1 MGNASENYTGLEIAV
16 IGLSGR
22 FPGANDVNAL
32 WELLKSGREG
42 LAVFSDEELKA
53 AGVDEEMLRHPNYM
67 RSRGVI
73 EKVEYFDNSFF
84 GFSAREATLLDP
96 QVRIFLECTY
106 EALEDAGYNPFT
118 YAKKIGL
125 FAGANP
131 NLYWSLGTY
140 LSGVEDMGD
149 FANKDLLS
157 TRISYKLNL
166 RGPSHTLFTACSTS
180 MVAVHHACR
189 SLLGGEC
196 DMALAGGVSIQLP
209 QTNGYIHQEGMIL
222 STDGHN
228 RSFDEGA
235 SGTVFSN
242 GAGIV
247 LLKPLED
254 AINDGDHIYAVIKG
268 TAVNNDG
275 NRKVGFPAPSVK
287 GQAEVIREALQ
298 VAQVEPASISYVE
311 AHGSAT
317 PIGDPIE
324 VEALTQAF
332 AVSEKKLCGIG
343 SVKSNLGHVNI
354 ASGVAGLIKAVLSL
368 HHRTL
373 VPSINFE
380 KPNPKIDFDNTPFYV
395 VRELKK
401 WESSAPL
408 RAGVSSFGVGGT
420 NAHAVLEEAPE
431 AIVQEDVKRPVLLLV
446 SGHTPASL
454 EQNRQLLVKF
464 LQTADVSLRDA
475 AYTLQVGRNAFAHRQ
490 ALVCNDKNELA
501 NEPATNTIDENI
513 ENKIVFM
520 FPGQGSQYIN
530 MGLELYKNVPYFKE
544 EVDKGLRIANRFYD
558 VNLFDIW
565 FAAEENAQLID
576 DTRYTQPLLFVF
588 EYALCRLM
596 MKLGVQPDA
605 MIGHSLGEFV
615 AACIAGV
622 FSYEDAIK
630 LVIRRGKL
638 IASLPAGSMMAVS
651 INEAALLPLLPE
663 NISIA
668 VINNSKS
675 CVVSGTAADI
685 EQFKLSLDALG
696 YHCRVLRISYGSHS
710 ALMEP
715 VLEEFREACA
725 AVKMQEPSMP
735 FISNRTGRFAGK
747 EVRTAE
753 YWVRHLR
760 EAVRFND
767 GIKELSAFNNCIF
780 IEVGPGNSLFTLAN
794 QSLTERRDCSVVNL
808 VRHPKEECGDE
819 SYFLGKLGNLWLKG
833 VNINWQEYYQGEARR
848 RVSLPTYAF
857 DRKPFWFDEESFRKR
872 TALLKNGSVVAAA
885 NTNLYAPGWVSQP
898 LLDDAKDKIAAQC
911 VVFTETAL
919 PPALQERYLLP
930 IITVAD
936 VAAFEK
942 AIAAKPVN
950 VYQCSSPGLY
960 AELRKLAQQYNVNF
974 KRVDIETTNT
984 KRIVAEL
991 SDTSGGVVWL
1001 KGNDRL
1007 VRKLDIPVMPSKP
1020 ANIPANKNVVMIGD
1034 GELAGYFVERNNN
1047 VYTIDPRQVISLP
1060 GAAAALSPAIENKN
1074 EAGPELMQML
1084 QQFST
1089 ALICSY
1095 FNECGVVIQKGNTFT
1110 DADVRRQLG
1119 ILPSFNKFYQYFLH
1133 VLAEDGIIEQ
1143 SNGQVK
1149 VVDTI
1154 DAAGIISNVH
1164 EHIVRHY
1171 PGSVSLFNLI
1181 THCVAHYRKAL
1192 SGEIPAISVL
1202 FPDGSSKL
1210 LDSVSKDSTVFPGTS
1225 IYAQKAKE
1233 LVLSYVRQHKAG
1245 KKIRIL
1251 EVGAGR
1257 GELTHVIA
1265 PALRNE
1271 NVEYFYTDIG
1281 KTFINE
1287 ARKNFGPQYDF
1298 MDFKLFD
1305 IYGDPASQ
1313 GFEQHSF
1320 DMVLALDV
1328 VHATPSLHRS
1338 IDNLRKM
1345 AVPGGWML
1353 FIENTSSLRL
1363 VNLVWGLA
1371 DGWWNFEDDAIRTVT
1386 PLMNGEAWKSLL
1398 AAMDFSF
1405 ATTLPVQESS
1415 IFKDHELIMIQTK
1428 TAAGV
1433 ITKPIHEALPLIRQK
1448 CGTIDSIICNAEHA
1462 VEELQDYA
1470 EKVVVL
1476 STVEQEINLPA
1487 SWLNIRLAHLSD
1499 PELRLPRHTFYST
1512 LDQCLSYDGELIISK
1527 INPYEINKTAAVEG
1541 QAQDATV
1548 ETGASDTELRICRIW
1563 NEVFGI
1569 SNTTRTDNYFELGGD
1584 SLMMVAVLAKIEKEF
1599 RVKVKINEFHNNI
1612 TVAALAKLIDS
1623 KQQDEQL
1630 VITKAAEKEF
1640 YPCTS
1645 AQKTMFYLQQLHPGN
1660 TAYNIT
1666 KVIELYQDVDEEKLV
1681 NSINRI
1687 IEKQENLRTIF
1698 RIVSGEPSQKILD
1711 RFELQADSLHVSASN
1726 IIPAV
1731 EAFIRPFDLTTAP
1744 AIRIGFIKAPGT
1756 RYLVID
1762 IHHIVCDGIA
1772 IDVLKK
1778 ELSNIYHGGEPT
1790 ELPVQYKDFSE
1801 WQNTDAFKKY
1811 LEAQKSFWL
1820 EKFKT
1825 PAPRLNIPA
1834 DFVRNRF
1841 DTPKGDHFVET
1852 LQPELSASIR
1862 KLVKSTNSTLFS
1874 HLLSAAYIVLSKYS
1888 NVEDV
1893 VIGTGTSG
1901 RNFQNLDYII
1911 GNFVNT
1917 VALRSFPAKERS
1929 YLQFQEEVKQTISAA
1944 LENQDYQYDELINQ
1958 LPYNQGKEDK
1968 DLFSVAVTLVTD
1980 SLVEQDEDP
1989 AKRLFKSYVEYF
2001 DKTSKF
2007 DLDINAVEKGNDVT
2021 IVIEYSSL
2029 LYKPGTIRA
2038 FYKHYVQVLEQ
2049 VAANPAILLQ
2059 DIKLQLPQQKPG
2071 TQSIK
2076 PVSFKSEKLKASIRE
2091 NFLNHK
2097 Y

>member
-16 IGLSGR
+16 IGMSGR

-32 WELLKSGREG
+32 WELLRSGREG
-42 LAVFSDEELKA
+42 LSVFSDEELSA
-53 AGVDEEMLRHPNYM
+53 AGVEEEMLRHPNYM

-73 EKVEYFDNSFF
+73 NKVEHFDNAFF
-84 GFSAREATLLDP
+84 GFSAREAALLDP

-180 MVAVHHACR
+180 MVAVHQACR

-254 AINDGDHIYAVIKG
+254 AMQDGDHIYAVIKG

-298 VAQVEPASISYVE
+298 VAQVEPSSVSYVE

-332 AVSEKKLCGIG
+332 SLTEKQLCGIG
-343 SVKSNLGHVNI
+343 SIKSNLGHVNI
-354 ASGVAGLIKAVLSL
+354 ASGVAGLIKTVLSL

-380 KPNPKIDFDNTPFYV
+380 KPNPKIDFNSTPFYV
-395 VRELKK
+395 VRELKQ
-401 WESSAPL
+401 WASNEPL

-420 NAHAVLEEAPE
+420 NAHAVLEEAPA
-431 AIVQEDVKRPVLLLV
+431 AIIEEDTKRPVLLLV
-446 SGHTPASL
+446 SGHTPASV
-454 EQNRQLLVKF
+454 EQNRVSLVNF
-464 LQTADVSLRDA
+464 LQTANVSLRDA

-490 ALVCNDKNELA
+490 MLVCNDKAELH
-501 NEPATNTIDENI
+501 NEPAANIIDENI
-513 ENKIVFM
+513 ESKIVFM

-530 MGLELYKNVPYFKE
+530 MGLDLYKNVPYFKE
-544 EVDKGLRIANRFYD
+544 EIDKGLRIANRFYD

-565 FAAEENAQLID
+565 FDAENAQLID
-576 DTRYTQPLLFVF
+576 DTRYTQPLLFIF
-588 EYALCRLM
+588 EHALCRLM

-630 LVIRRGKL
+630 LVIKRGKL

-675 CVVSGTAADI
+675 CVVSGSSAGI
-685 EQFKLSLDALG
+685 EQFKISLEALG
-696 YHCRVLRISYGSHS
+696 YHCRVLRISYASHS

-715 VLEEFREACA
+715 VLDEFREACA
-725 AVKMQEPSMP
+725 AVKMNEPAMP

-747 EVRTAE
+747 EVRTAD

-767 GIKELSAFNNCIF
+767 GIKELAAFNNCIF
-780 IEVGPGNSLFTLAN
+780 IEIGPGNSLFTLAN
-794 QSLTERRDCSVVNL
+794 QALTERKDCSVNL
-808 VRHPKEECGDE
+808 VRHPKEECADE
-819 SYFLGKLGNLWLKG
+819 NYFLSKLGSLWLKG
-833 VNINWQEYYQGEARR
+833 VNVNWQEYYQGETRR
-848 RVSLPTYAF
+848 RISLPTYAF
-857 DRKPFWFDEESFRKR
+857 DRKPFWFDEETFRKR
-872 TALLKNGSVVAAA
+872 TALLKNGSAVAAA
-885 NTNLYAPGWVSQP
+885 NSNLYAPGWISEP
-898 LLDDAKDKIAAQC
+898 LQDDAAGLIAAQC
-911 VVFTETAL
+911 VLFTDTEVPA
-919 PPALQERYLLP
+919 ALQDRYAQP
-930 IITVAD
+930 IITVND
-936 VAAFEK
+936 IEAFEN
-942 AIAAKPVN
+942 AIAANSVN
-950 VYQCSSPGLY
+950 AYQLSSPGLY
-960 AELRKLAQQYNVNF
+960 NSLRALAKKYNVNF
-974 KRVDIETTNT
+974 KRVDIETKNT

-991 SDTSGGVVWL
+991 SNTSADGFVWL

-1007 VRKLDIPVMPSKP
+1007 VRKIDIAVKP
-1020 ANIPANKNVVMIGD
+1020 EKVTNEPRNKNIVVIGS
-1034 GELAGYFVERNNN
+1034 GEIAEYFVERNNR
-1047 VYTIDPRQVISLP
+1047 VHAIDPRQVISLP
-1060 GAAAALSPAIENKN
+1060 DAVGTLPAAIENES

-1095 FNECGVVIQKGNTFT
+1095 FNECGVVIEKGKGYN
-1110 DADVRRQLG
+1110 DADVRKQLG
-1119 ILPSFNKFYQYFLH
+1119 ILPSFNKFYNYFLH

-1143 SNGQVK
+1143 ENEQIK
-1149 VVDTI
+1149 VVADL
-1154 DAAGIISNVH
+1154 DAAGIISNMH
-1164 EHIVRHY
+1164 DHIIRHY
-1171 PGSVSLFNLI
+1171 PGSISLFNLI
-1181 THCVAHYRKAL
+1181 THCIAHYRKAL

-1202 FPDGSSKL
+1202 FPEGSSRL
-1210 LDSVSKDSTVFPGTS
+1210 LDAVSKDSTVFPGTS

-1233 LVLSYVRQHKAG
+1233 LVLSYVRQYNG
-1245 KKIRIL
+1245 SRKIRIL

-1257 GELTHVIA
+1257 GELTQVIA
-1265 PALRNE
+1265 PALRDK

-1298 MDFKLFD
+1298 MEFRLFD
-1305 IYGDPASQ
+1305 IYGDPVTQ
-1313 GFEQHSF
+1313 GFQQHSF
-1320 DMVLALDV
+1320 DIVLALDV
-1328 VHATPSLHRS
+1328 VHATPSLQKA
-1338 IDNLRKM
+1338 IGNLRNM
-1345 AVPGGWML
+1345 AVPGGWL
-1353 FIENTSSLRL
+1353 FFIENTSALRL

-1386 PLMNGEAWKSLL
+1386 PLMPGHAWRSLL
-1398 AAMDFSF
+1398 NTMDFSF
-1405 ATTLPVQESS
+1405 ADTLPVQESS
-1415 IFKDHELIMIQTK
+1415 IFKDHELIMIQTQ

-1433 ITKPIHEALPLIRQK
+1433 ITKPIHEALPLIEQEH
-1448 CGTIDSIICNAEHA
+1448 GAIDKIACFSEDVQHLAG
-1462 VEELQDYA
+1462 QD
-1470 EKVVVL
+1470 KVVVF
-1476 STVEQEINLPA
+1476 SSIEQEINLVDN
-1487 SWLNIRLAHLSD
+1487 WLNIRLAHLSN
-1499 PELRLPRHTFYST
+1499 PELTLSKHAFFNV
-1512 LDQCLSYDGELIISK
+1512 LDQCFSYDGELIISK
-1527 INPYEINKTAAVEG
+1527 VNPNEIIK
-1541 QAQDATV
+1541 ATTQV
-1548 ETGASDTELRICRIW
+1548 TETQSLVAETGATATEHRICRIW

-1569 SNTTRTDNYFELGGD
+1569 ANTARTDNYFELGGD

-1599 RVKVKINEFHNNI
+1599 SVKIKINEFHNNI

-1623 KQQDEQL
+1623 RQQDEQL
-1630 VITKAAEKEF
+1630 VIAKAAEKEY

-1645 AQKTMFYLQQLHPGN
+1645 AQKTMFYLQLLHPGN

-1666 KVIELYQDVDEEKLV
+1666 KVIELFEEVDEEKLV
-1681 NSINRI
+1681 NCINKI

-1698 RIVSGEPSQKILD
+1698 RIVNGEPSQKILE
-1711 RFELQADSLHVSASN
+1711 RFELKADSLHVTNSN
-1726 IIPAV
+1726 IVPAV
-1731 EAFIRPFDLTTAP
+1731 EAFIRPFDLTATP
-1744 AIRIGFIKAPGT
+1744 GIRIGFIKSAVA

-1778 ELSNIYHGGEPT
+1778 ELANTYYGSEAT
-1790 ELPVQYKDFSE
+1790 ELPIQYKDFSE
-1801 WQNTDAFKKY
+1801 WQGTTAFKKY
-1811 LEAQKSFWL
+1811 LETQKEFWL

-1825 PAPRLNIPA
+1825 PAPRLNMPA

-1852 LQPELSASIR
+1852 LQVELSASIK

-1874 HLLSAAYIVLSKYS
+1874 HLLSAAYIVLAKYS
-1888 NVEDV
+1888 AVEDV

-1917 VALRSFPAKERS
+1917 VALRSFPSKEKS

-1980 SLVEQDEDP
+1980 SLVEQGEDP

-2007 DLDINAVEKGNDVT
+2007 DLDINAVEKRNDIT

-2029 LYKPGTIRA
+2029 LYKPATIRA
-2038 FYKHYVQVLEQ
+2038 FYKHYIQVLEQ
-2049 VAANPAILLQ
+2049 VAANPAILLKNIQ
-2059 DIKLQLPQQKPG
+2059 LQLQHQKPI
-2071 TQSIK
+2071 TESIK
-2076 PVSFKSEKLKASIRE
+2076 PLSFKSEKLKASIRE